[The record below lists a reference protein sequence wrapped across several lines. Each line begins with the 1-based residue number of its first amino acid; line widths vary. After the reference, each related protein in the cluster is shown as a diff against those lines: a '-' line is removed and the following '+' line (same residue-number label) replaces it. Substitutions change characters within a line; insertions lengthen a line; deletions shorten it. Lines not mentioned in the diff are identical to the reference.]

1 MQFQNLLTVLDKPKH
16 PQCALELTLALQER
30 SDATVELLSFFWN
43 PLINQRAALT
53 AEERRAIK
61 SKTVKQRKDWL
72 RGLMEERQLNDAAIT
87 SRAIWTDQIAAWV
100 TDYAGEQKADLIIK
114 SAHPSQSL
122 LHTPLDW
129 EILRR
134 SPVPVLLTSANK
146 PSRPKKRKQKV
157 VLAAIDLRHQDKRH
171 QRLNERVVA
180 AANDY
185 ANLIGAKLA
194 CVSAIEVS
202 TVLKDLDVIDPKR
215 VARQLLAQNKDA
227 LQSLLAPYGIPK
239 TRQHFPIGK
248 AGLAVNQIA
257 RKLGAELLVVGTN
270 SKGLSSRLGLGNS
283 AERILSRSITDVLA
297 VTPR

>member
-16 PQCALELTLALQER
+16 AQSALDLTMALQER
-30 SDATVELLSFFWN
+30 NDATVELLSFCWN
-43 PLINQRAALT
+43 PLIGERTALA
-53 AEERRAIK
+53 AEERRMIK
-61 SKTVKQRKDWL
+61 SKTIKQRKDWL
-72 RGLMEERQLNDAAIT
+72 RALMAGRQLNDAAIT
-87 SRAIWTDQIAAWV
+87 SKAVWTDEIATWV

-114 SAHPSQSL
+114 SSHPSQTL

-129 EILRR
+129 ELLRK
-134 SPVPVLLTSANK
+134 SPVPVLLTNAKK
-146 PSRPKKRKQKV
+146 PSKKGKQKTKI

-185 ANLIGAKLA
+185 ATLIGAKLA

-215 VARQLLAQNKDA
+215 VQRRLLAQNKDA
-227 LQSLLAPYGIPK
+227 LQKLLAPYDIPK
-239 TRQHFPIGK
+239 SRQHFPIGK

-270 SKGLSSRLGLGNS
+270 SKRLSSRLGLGNS
-283 AERILSRSITDVLA
+283 AERILSRAATDVLA
-297 VTPR
+297 VTPS